1 MTLTQFA
8 QVSIVAAA
16 CLGAIGSAN
25 AQRAGSITIEG
36 GITTLTPKVTSGDLS
51 APAFPN
57 SKSDVKAD
65 TQLTGAVNYSMTDN
79 IVFSLPVGAGFK
91 HDIVGAARI
100 EALGKIGEVKA
111 LPITL
116 LAQYRFGA
124 AEATIRPYVGV
135 GATYAKFYGTKG
147 TAALTALTAPGSAG
161 TTLTIDSKFAGSL
174 QVGAVFNVNSKIYLN
189 ANAIKTF
196 LSTRTNLSSGQFID
210 AKIDPLALTF
220 AIGTKF

>member
-1 MTLTQFA
+1 MTMTKLSLA
-8 QVSIVAAA
+8 VA
-16 CLGAIGSAN
+16 CLLVAGAAS

-36 GITTLTPKVTSGDLS
+36 GATSLTPKVTSGELS

-57 SKSDVKAD
+57 SRTDVKAD
-65 TQLTGAVNYSMTDN
+65 TQLTGAVNYSMSDN
-79 IVFSLPVGAGFK
+79 IVLSVPLGLGFK
-91 HDIVGAARI
+91 HDIVGAARL

-124 AEATIRPYVGV
+124 AEATIRPYVGL

-147 TAALTALTAPGSAG
+147 SAALTALSAPGTAG
-161 TTLTIDSKFAGSL
+161 TTLSIESKFAGAL
-174 QVGAVFNVNSKIYLN
+174 QMGAVFKVNDKVYVN

-196 LSTRTNLSSGQFID
+196 LSTRTTLSSGQFID
-210 AKIDPLALTF
+210 AKLDPLALTL